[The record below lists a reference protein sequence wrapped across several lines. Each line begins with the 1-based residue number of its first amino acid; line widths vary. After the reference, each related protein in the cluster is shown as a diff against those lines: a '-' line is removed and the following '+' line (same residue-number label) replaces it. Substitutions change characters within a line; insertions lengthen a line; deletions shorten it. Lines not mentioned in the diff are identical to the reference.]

1 MAKVLNQAV
10 EVYKDLPTWAKGV
23 TVIGV
28 LGIGYIIYN
37 RIYKSFKE
45 RSKTEFQRETQRE
58 QENEVKNLE
67 NTGMRKTFPSSQY
80 KAWAD
85 TIASEFDGCDP
96 LGTSLG
102 AVANAINPLKND
114 LDFLSLSTAFGIRT
128 YDKCGFSWATGEFT
142 GNLSQ
147 AVNLELT
154 VKERAFIN
162 KILADKKIS
171 YRFN

>member
-1 MAKVLNQAV
+1 MAENKAV
-10 EVYKDLPTWAKGV
+10 EVFKELPSWAKGV
-23 TVIGV
+23 VVIGV

-37 RIYKSFKE
+37 RIYKSIKE
-45 RSKTEFQRETQRE
+45 RGKTEFQRETQRE
-58 QENEVKNLE
+58 QENEVRNLE

-102 AVANAINPLKND
+102 AVANAVNPLKND

-128 YDKCGFSWATGEFT
+128 YDKCGWGTGDFT

-154 VKERAFIN
+154 VKERTFIN
-162 KILADKKIS
+162 NILTQKGIS

>member
-1 MAKVLNQAV
+1 MAQNKAI
-10 EVYKDLPTWAKGV
+10 EVFKELPSWAKGV
-23 TVIGV
+23 VVIGV
-28 LGIGYIIYN
+28 IGIGYIMYN
-37 RIYKSFKE
+37 RIYKSIKE
-45 RSKTEFQRETQRE
+45 RGKTEKQRETQRE
-58 QENEVKNLE
+58 QEKEVRDLE
-67 NTGMRKTFPSSQY
+67 NTGMRKTFPASQY

-102 AVANAINPLKND
+102 AVANAINSLVND

-128 YDKCGFSWATGEFT
+128 YDKCGWGTGDFT

-154 VKERAFIN
+154 INERAFLN
-162 KILADKKIS
+162 KILSQKKIT